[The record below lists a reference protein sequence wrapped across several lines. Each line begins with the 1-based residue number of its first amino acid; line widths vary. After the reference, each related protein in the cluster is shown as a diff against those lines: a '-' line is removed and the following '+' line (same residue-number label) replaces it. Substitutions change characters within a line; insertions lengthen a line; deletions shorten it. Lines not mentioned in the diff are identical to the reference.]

1 MSCFEGMESKIMSA
15 KTWWTKPKQ
24 NLYKYKYKYKYIYK
38 YKYKSYVNITF
49 YNGYVR

>member
-1 MSCFEGMESKIMSA
+1 MSA